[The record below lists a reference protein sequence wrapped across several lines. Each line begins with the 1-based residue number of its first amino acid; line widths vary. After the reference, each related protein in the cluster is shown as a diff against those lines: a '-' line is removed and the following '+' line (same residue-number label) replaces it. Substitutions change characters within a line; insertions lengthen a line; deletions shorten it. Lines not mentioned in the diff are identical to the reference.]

1 MYEVKVFK
9 DNYDRGEFYSVM
21 GKYFAERIYR
31 KLLPYLINEKEKVW
45 YLFFENQTLCGFC
58 GVKKGMQGVSITD
71 FYGVDNYKNKGILDF
86 MAYHVFEVYKT
97 QVIRVLTND
106 REEKKLWKSLGFHA
120 MGHKGSYDILLWVRV
135 GELV

>member
-9 DNYDRGEFYSVM
+9 DNYDRGEFYSIM

-58 GVKKGMQGVSITD
+58 GVKKECKVFLLQIFMEWITI
-71 FYGVDNYKNKGILDF
+71 KIKGF
-86 MAYHVFEVYKT
+86 
-97 QVIRVLTND
+97 
-106 REEKKLWKSLGFHA
+106 
-120 MGHKGSYDILLWVRV
+120 
-135 GELV
+135 